1 MKDIS
6 IAYKPNQYKGVVKLL
21 NMVFEN
27 IKELVDEYAKVWS
40 INYALSLMGW
50 DRETYMPPSDA
61 PIRGE
66 VTGVFSEM
74 LKDEYLKLNNLV
86 SKYQGKE
93 SLSDEEKGFI
103 RVLNREIKFYVKVPI
118 EIIKELDKITSEA
131 LIAWRDA
138 KKENKFA
145 KFEPY
150 LEKIVELERKI
161 ADYLGY
167 EKNPYNALLDLYEEG
182 FTVDDGD
189 KVFNVLL
196 PNLKVILD
204 KVREKGYFPET
215 HPLEEES
222 YDTKDMEKVNLEIIK
237 LLKMPEDSFRL
248 DVSAHPFTIRISGS
262 DVRMTTRYEGKDFKE
277 TIYSVVHESGHAT
290 YELLIDKSLEKTP
303 LAQGAS
309 TGIHESQSRFWENVI
324 GRSKEFV
331 HLIYPLIT
339 KYLDFVKKYDEEDIY
354 KYVNTVKPS
363 LIRVDADE
371 VTYNFHIALRYEIE
385 KKLINEEI
393 KVGELPEI
401 WNDFMDKYL
410 GVRPK
415 SDSEGVLQDIHWSQG
430 SIGYFPTYTLG
441 NVVAGMIYSAYPK
454 LKDDVSNG
462 NILGIKEWLRE
473 RICRYGATYSPKD
486 LLMKAFGR
494 TYDPEDLLR
503 YLREKYLKE

>member
-1 MKDIS
+1 M
-6 IAYKPNQYKGVVKLL
+6 A
-21 NMVFEN
+21 FEN
-27 IKELVDEYAKVWS
+27 IKELVDEYRKVWS
-40 INYALSLMGW
+40 INYAISLMSW

-61 PIRGE
+61 SIRGE
-66 VTGVFSEM
+66 VIGIFSEM
-74 LKDEYLKLNNLV
+74 LKEEYLKLNNLV

-93 SLSDEEKGFI
+93 NLSDEEKGFI

-118 EIIKELDKITSEA
+118 EIIKELNKVTTEA
-131 LIAWRDA
+131 VVVWREA
-138 KKENKFA
+138 KKESNFA
-145 KFEPY
+145 KFKPY

-161 ADYLGY
+161 ADHLGY
-167 EKNPYNALLDLYEEG
+167 EKNPYDALLDLYEEG

-189 KVFNVLL
+189 KVFNTLL
-196 PNLKVILD
+196 PNLKDILQ

-215 HPLEEES
+215 HPLEEVS
-222 YDTKDMEKVNLEIIK
+222 YDTKDMEKVNMEIVK

-248 DVSAHPFTIRISGS
+248 DVSPHPFTIRISGN
-262 DVRMTTRYEGKDFKE
+262 DVRITTRYEGKDFKR
-277 TIYSVVHESGHAT
+277 TIYSVIHESGHAT
-290 YELLIDKSLEKTP
+290 YELLIDKNLEGTP

-309 TGIHESQSRFWENVI
+309 MGLHESQSRFWENVV
-324 GRSKEFV
+324 GRSREFI
-331 HLIYPLIT
+331 HLIYPLLT
-339 KYLDFVKKYDEEDIY
+339 KYLDFVRKYDEEEIY

-371 VTYNFHIALRYEIE
+371 VTYNFHIVLRYEIE

-393 KVGELPEI
+393 KVAELPEI

-415 SDSEGVLQDIHWSQG
+415 NDSEGVLQDIHWSQG

-441 NVVAGMIYSAYPK
+441 NVVAGMTYSAYSK
-454 LKDDVSNG
+454 LKEDISNG
-462 NILGIKEWLRE
+462 NIEGIKEWLRE
-473 RICRYGATYSPKD
+473 RICKYGAIYSPKE
-486 LLMKAFGR
+486 LLMRAFGK

>member
-1 MKDIS
+1 
-6 IAYKPNQYKGVVKLL
+6 
-21 NMVFEN
+21 MVFEN
-27 IKELVDEYAKVWS
+27 IKELVDAYKKVWS
-40 INYALSLMGW
+40 INYALSLMSW

-61 PIRGE
+61 QIRGE
-66 VTGVFSEM
+66 VIGEFSEM
-74 LKDEYLKLNNLV
+74 LKDEYLKLNTLI

-93 SLSDEEKGFI
+93 SLTDEEKGFI
-103 RVLNREIKFYVKVPI
+103 RVLSREIKFYVKVPI

-131 LIAWRDA
+131 VIVWREA
-138 KKENKFA
+138 KKEGNFSKF
-145 KFEPY
+145 KPY

-167 EKNPYNALLDLYEEG
+167 EKNPYDALLDLYEEG

-196 PNLKVILD
+196 PNLKDILQ

-215 HPLEEES
+215 HPLEEVN
-222 YDTKDMEKVNLEIIK
+222 YDVKDMEKVNLEIIK

-248 DVSAHPFTIRISGS
+248 DISAHPFTIRISGN
-262 DVRMTTRYEGKDFKE
+262 DVRITTRYEGKDFKR
-277 TIYSVVHESGHAT
+277 TIYSVIHESGHAT
-290 YELLIDKSLEKTP
+290 YELLIDKSLEGTP

-324 GRSKEFV
+324 GRSQEFIR
-331 HLIYPLIT
+331 LIYPILT
-339 KYLDFVKKYDEEDIY
+339 KYLDFVRKYNEEEIY

-393 KVGELPEI
+393 KVNELPEI

-415 SDSEGVLQDIHWSQG
+415 NDGEGVLQDIHWSQG

-454 LKDDVSNG
+454 LKDDIAEGKIEKV
-462 NILGIKEWLRE
+462 KEWLRE
-473 RICRYGATYSPKD
+473 KICKYGATYSPKE
-486 LLMKAFGR
+486 LLTKAFGK
-494 TYDPEDLLR
+494 TYDPEDLLK
-503 YLREKYLKE
+503 YLKEKYLKE